1 MRHRHNTAIINDIVI
16 EQNIAEFDYRWIGRG
31 ALNSESRIWVMNI
44 PKNGSNSI
52 GRLIAPGNRP
62 RDNWQTELLL
72 KDHSEPNDSFI
83 VVLRNPVER
92 FAGSLAQ
99 HFVIRLEHG
108 HTLSEI
114 HADIDTLSWCDGYF
128 DDMHIWPQFTY
139 LHGVNTKNTTF
150 LEIDQLAEIPDMVGI
165 TDDIERWNVSDDN
178 EALKVTKARVK
189 AIIQSNPEAQEH
201 IAEYY
206 KSDYELIEQYLGKIP
221 DR

>member
-1 MRHRHNTAIINDIVI
+1 MRYRHDTTIINDIVI

-31 ALNSESRIWVMNI
+31 ALNNQSRTWVMNI

-62 RDNWQTELLL
+62 RHNWQTELLI
-72 KDHSEPNDSFI
+72 KDHLEPNDRYI
-83 VVLRNPVER
+83 VILRNPVER

-108 HTLSEI
+108 HTLPQI
-114 HADIDTLSWCDGYF
+114 HADIDSLSWCDGYF
-128 DDMHIWPQFTY
+128 DDMHIWPQFTF
-139 LHGVNTKNTTF
+139 LHGINTKNTTF
-150 LEIDQLAEIPDMVGI
+150 LEINQLTQIPEIVGI
-165 TDDIERWNVSDDN
+165 TDKIGEWNVSDDN
-178 EALKVTKARVK
+178 EALKVTKARIK
-189 AIIQSNPEAQEH
+189 AIIHSNPKAQEH

-206 KSDYELIEQYLGKIP
+206 KSDSELMEQYLGKIP